1 VERRTRVDMGHLVTE
16 MVFDDPGT
24 FSRPV
29 NIKYESTLRPATDE
43 VMGYVCQENNQY
55 GFAGG
60 AR

>member
-1 VERRTRVDMGHLVTE
+1 MDIGHLVTE

-29 NIKYESTLRPATDE
+29 TIKYESTLRPATDE
-43 VMGYVCQENNQY
+43 VMGYVCQENNKY